1 MPWSAQKDRKKYG
14 RLGIGASLAN
24 SRGMKF
30 VGLVLVL
37 AGCGVGETE
46 GPIGDE
52 FAVTRTR
59 VAATPCPAFAQE
71 QLQHTIFVEAN
82 DALLVD
88 GHPAGE
94 SRIVPAD
101 ADPKNGDTPN
111 IVFTTREQWTS
122 AQGNATPVVSYRL
135 WTHDK
140 TLTGTASAMFPFD
153 TTTTATDCTFAWS
166 VDGARLDAAP

>member
-1 MPWSAQKDRKKYG
+1 
-14 RLGIGASLAN
+14 
-24 SRGMKF
+24 MKA
-30 VGLVLVL
+30 VWLVLGLV
-37 AGCGVGETE
+37 GCGAGEVE

-59 VAATPCPAFAQE
+59 VTATPCPTFEQE
-71 QLQHTIFVEAN
+71 QMAHEIYVEAN

-88 GHPAGE
+88 GHPAAE
-94 SRIVPAD
+94 SRIVAQD

-111 IVFTTREQWTS
+111 IVFTTREQWS
-122 AQGNATPVVSYRL
+122 SMQGNATPVVSYRL
-135 WTHDK
+135 WTHGE

-166 VDGARLDAAP
+166 VDGARLDTAAL